1 MVESVFSKVPI
12 FPLSA
17 LLRKNCACGC
27 FPRICLMFS
36 RWHFF
41 FKASANNVWSQ
52 PHKPLFSNLFFKRV
66 MHGRGTY
73 VGACDWV
80 VLCLVNA
87 QIPEYPLRDLRLLSA
102 EKNKNL

>member
-1 MVESVFSKVPI
+1 MEESVFSKVPI

-17 LLRKNCACGC
+17 LLRKNSVCGC

-52 PHKPLFSNLFFKRV
+52 PHKPLFSKRV

-73 VGACDWV
+73 VGVCDWV
-80 VLCLVNA
+80 VLRLVNA
-87 QIPEYPLRDLRLLSA
+87 
-102 EKNKNL
+102 